1 MNYNNDNIRRR
12 DRLLDKPLAEQLLRN
27 GEYGVLSMC
36 DGSSAYGIPVNY
48 VWDGKDSIYIHC
60 APQGRKLDILA
71 LNSSVSFCIIGC
83 THVLPDSLTTRY
95 ESIIVKGSA
104 TAELSAE
111 ERMNALEMILD
122 KYSPD
127 HKTVGMKYAE
137 KSFHRTAVI
146 RNDDAASNLIRCGE
160 PPEVRI

>member
-1 MNYNNDNIRRR
+1 MNYDNGNIRRR
-12 DRLLDKPLAEQLLRN
+12 DRLLDREYAEKLLKN

-36 DGSSAYGIPVNY
+36 DGSSTYGIPVNY

-71 LNSSVSFCIIGC
+71 LNSSVSFCIVGC
-83 THVLPDSLTTRY
+83 THVLSESFTTRY
-95 ESIIVKGSA
+95 ESIIVQGTA
-104 TAELSAE
+104 TAKLSAE
-111 ERMNALEMILD
+111 ERMSALEMILD

-146 RNDDAASNLIRCGE
+146 RIDITTVSGKCKK
-160 PPEVRI
+160 